1 MLDTRRVYQQ
11 SRVDRGWFFYRLS
24 GLLLLFLI
32 VLFYFHIDHCGR
44 EITYD
49 LRGVHNARKEG
60 RDHLVWEDLDGNTI
74 KVNLRR
80 LDEK

>member
-1 MLDTRRVYQQ
+1 MIHETSTEALVKFRVRELE
-11 SRVDRGWFFYRLS
+11 SGLERAVLS
-24 GLLLLFLI
+24 GKDF
-32 VLFYFHIDHCGR
+32 VVHIDHCGR